1 MSCRRVTSR
10 GAGFTWSYHFSYFRL
25 SKHLE
30 INVLIEKYDS
40 TVICL
45 LGFTLSLYV
54 CIFFL
59 PFPLR
64 SYDERK
70 RMIEIEWIIPTIL
83 PWSGDS
89 KRKEKEGQKEHWG
102 VGVSPLDGSGTDWL
116 MKIGR
121 FTGSEQENVRWK
133 GYSCYFIA
141 RVGRSHKSWYTYK
154 FWKPK
159 LCLFKL

>member
-1 MSCRRVTSR
+1 MDSLFSERFTPLMSCRRVTSW

-30 INVLIEKYDS
+30 IYVLIARIHS
-40 TVICL
+40 H
-45 LGFTLSLYV
+45 FATLH
-54 CIFFL
+54 FL
-59 PFPLR
+59 PLVR
-64 SYDERK
+64 SYGERK
-70 RMIEIEWIIPTIL
+70 GMIEIEWIIPTIL

-89 KRKEKEGQKEHWG
+89 QRKEKEGQKEHVG